1 MVSNFKC
8 IHTYA
13 CVICYF
19 FKNNLTNYL
28 YFIIKIVFNFKCIH
42 TYARVTCSLLFL
54 FFSFFFFN
62 NLTNYLY
69 FIIKIVFNFKCFHM
83 FAWLHTSLYIIIGE
97 AERNSILCHVS

>member
-42 TYARVTCSLLFL
+42 MYACATCY
-54 FFSFFFFN
+54 FFF
-62 NLTNYLY
+62 
-69 FIIKIVFNFKCFHM
+69 K
-83 FAWLHTSLYIIIGE
+83 
-97 AERNSILCHVS
+97 